1 MLLALSV
8 VLVAINLRP
17 AVAGV
22 GPVLPELR
30 AGLPLSGIGAAA
42 LTTVPVLCF
51 GLLATVAP
59 RLARR
64 FGIEPVLAG
73 VMAALA
79 AGALVRV
86 LDGPPVLFAGSV
98 VAGGAIAI
106 GNVLLPPLIK
116 RDFPDRSG
124 LMMGV
129 YTMAVSGAAA
139 SRPGSRYR
147 WPTRRTWAGGARSAR
162 GRYRPRSR
170 PWCGCREREAT
181 PARPPRPRRAGR
193 CCATRWPG
201 S

>member
-1 MLLALSV
+1 VLLALSV

-86 LDGPPVLFAGSV
+86 LDGPPVLFAGTV
-98 VAGGAIAI
+98 IAGGAIAI
-106 GNVLLPPLIK
+106 GNVLLPPA
-116 RDFPDRSG
+116 DQ
-124 LMMGV
+124 
-129 YTMAVSGAAA
+129 T
-139 SRPGSRYR
+139 
-147 WPTRRTWAGGARSAR
+147 
-162 GRYRPRSR
+162 
-170 PWCGCREREAT
+170 
-181 PARPPRPRRAGR
+181 
-193 CCATRWPG
+193 
-201 S
+201 